1 MATAA
6 GRVEPLADS
15 KDIGAV
21 IRLGVQRA
29 GRLLVVYARHRRDEH
44 PTRIAMI
51 ASRKVGGAVA
61 RNRARRL
68 LREATRGLSWRQG
81 VDVVLVARA
90 ACPGSTFH
98 DVQTELEMLAGQL
111 GLRDSS

>member
-6 GRVEPLADS
+6 SGRVERLSDPQ
-15 KDIGAV
+15 DIGAV
-21 IRLGVQRA
+21 IRLGAQRA
-29 GRLLVVYARHRRDEH
+29 GRLLVVYARHRQDDRQA
-44 PTRIAMI
+44 RMAMV

-68 LREATRGLSWRQG
+68 LREAARNLDWRHG

-90 ACPGSTFH
+90 ACPGSNFH
-98 DVQTELEMLAGQL
+98 DVQAELATLAGQL
-111 GLRDSS
+111 GLRDG